1 MNHLVH
7 VQLAAIA
14 GVAVVNPVAPGRT
27 LRLEEPDEPIDE
39 TPISAMVS
47 GVSDYDPCTR
57 QTPVKGPTPDEIN
70 VFIFE
75 PSMLQL

>member
-1 MNHLVH
+1 
-7 VQLAAIA
+7 
-14 GVAVVNPVAPGRT
+14 
-27 LRLEEPDEPIDE
+27 
-39 TPISAMVS
+39 MVS